1 LDSRKRLKLKLWTP
15 KNVFSIRFPNND
27 YEMMTNELILL
38 SAFVAGLVGSV
49 HCIGMC
55 GGIVGLLTMSLP
67 DKVRQSYLRLT
78 PYLLIY
84 NVGRISSYI
93 VAGGLAGFLGE
104 QFSQW
109 LPLENPRI
117 VAMWVSGLF
126 MIALGLYIGAWWQAL
141 TLFEKAGNHIW
152 RKIEPLG
159 RRFLPVKHPLQALG
173 LGLVWGWLPC
183 GLVYSI
189 LFLALASNSTW
200 HGGFLMLAF
209 GLGTLP
215 MLLTM
220 GATAQW
226 LTRFA
231 HKLIVRRIAGAVVI
245 LFGLMILFAHS
256 HH

>member
-1 LDSRKRLKLKLWTP
+1 
-15 KNVFSIRFPNND
+15 
-27 YEMMTNELILL
+27 MTTELTLF
-38 SAFVAGLVGSV
+38 SAFIAGLVGSV

-67 DKVRQSYLRLT
+67 DNVRQSYLRLI
-78 PYLLIY
+78 PYLLTY
-84 NVGRISSYI
+84 NIGRISSYI
-93 VAGGLAGFLGE
+93 IAGVLMGFLGS
-104 QFSQW
+104 QFSQV
-109 LPLENPRI
+109 LPLENPRL

-126 MIALGLYIGAWWQAL
+126 MIALGLYIGAWWQTL
-141 TLFEKAGNHIW
+141 TFLEKAGGYLW

-183 GLVYSI
+183 GLVYAI
-189 LFLALASNSTW
+189 LFFALTSNSAW
-200 HGGFLMLAF
+200 NGGLLMLAF

-220 GATAQW
+220 GATTQW
-226 LTRFA
+226 ITKFA
-231 HKLIVRRIAGAVVI
+231 HKLIVRRIAGLIVI
-245 LFGLMILFAHS
+245 LFGLMMFLP

>member
-1 LDSRKRLKLKLWTP
+1 
-15 KNVFSIRFPNND
+15 
-27 YEMMTNELILL
+27 MTTELTLL
-38 SAFVAGLVGSV
+38 SAFIAGLVGST
-49 HCIGMC
+49 HCVGMC
-55 GGIVGLLTMSLP
+55 GGIVGMLTMGLP
-67 DKVRQSYLRLT
+67 VQVRQSNLRLT
-78 PYLLIY
+78 PYLLTY
-84 NVGRISSYI
+84 NIGRISSYI
-93 VAGGLAGFLGE
+93 IAGVLLGFLGE

-109 LPLENPRI
+109 LPLNNPRL
-117 VAMWVSGLF
+117 VAMWVSALF

-141 TLFEKAGNHIW
+141 TILEKGGSYLW

-183 GLVYSI
+183 GLVYAI
-189 LFLALASNSTW
+189 LFFALASNSAW
-200 HGGFLMLAF
+200 HGGLLMLAF

-231 HKLIVRRIAGAVVI
+231 HRLIVRRIAGMIVI
-245 LFGLMILFAHS
+245 LFGLMILFAPHHQMPKSSNSSHS
-256 HH
+256 EIGSFK

>member
-1 LDSRKRLKLKLWTP
+1 
-15 KNVFSIRFPNND
+15 
-27 YEMMTNELILL
+27 MTTELTLF
-38 SAFVAGLVGSV
+38 SAFIAGLVGSV

-67 DKVRQSYLRLT
+67 DNVRQSYLRLI
-78 PYLLIY
+78 PYLLTY
-84 NVGRISSYI
+84 NIGRISSYI
-93 VAGGLAGFLGE
+93 IAGVLMGFLGS
-104 QFSQW
+104 QFSQV
-109 LPLENPRI
+109 LPLENPRL

-126 MIALGLYIGAWWQAL
+126 MIALGLYIGAWWQTL
-141 TLFEKAGNHIW
+141 TFLEKAGGYLW

-183 GLVYSI
+183 GLVYAI
-189 LFLALASNSTW
+189 LFFALTSNSAW
-200 HGGFLMLAF
+200 NGGLLMLAF

-220 GATAQW
+220 GATTQW
-226 LTRFA
+226 ITKFA
-231 HKLIVRRIAGAVVI
+231 HKLIVRRIAGLIVI
-245 LFGLMILFAHS
+245 LFGLMIFLP

>member
-1 LDSRKRLKLKLWTP
+1 
-15 KNVFSIRFPNND
+15 
-27 YEMMTNELILL
+27 MTTELTLF
-38 SAFVAGLVGSV
+38 SAFIAGLVGSV

-67 DKVRQSYLRLT
+67 DNVRQSYLRLI
-78 PYLLIY
+78 PYLLTY
-84 NVGRISSYI
+84 NIGRISSYI
-93 VAGGLAGFLGE
+93 IAGVLMGFLGS
-104 QFSQW
+104 QFSQV

-126 MIALGLYIGAWWQAL
+126 MIALGLYIGAWWQTL
-141 TLFEKAGNHIW
+141 TFLEKAGGYLW

-183 GLVYSI
+183 GLVYAI
-189 LFLALASNSTW
+189 LFFALTSNSAW
-200 HGGFLMLAF
+200 NGGLLMLAF

-215 MLLTM
+215 MLFTM

-226 LTRFA
+226 FTQFA
-231 HKLIVRRIAGAVVI
+231 HKLIVRRIAGFVVI
-245 LFGLMILFAHS
+245 LFGLMILLP
-256 HH
+256 HHH

>member
-1 LDSRKRLKLKLWTP
+1 
-15 KNVFSIRFPNND
+15 
-27 YEMMTNELILL
+27 MTTELTLF
-38 SAFVAGLVGSV
+38 SAFIAGLVGSV

-67 DKVRQSYLRLT
+67 DNVRQSYLRLI
-78 PYLLIY
+78 PYLLTY
-84 NVGRISSYI
+84 NIGRISSYI
-93 VAGGLAGFLGE
+93 IAGVLMGFLGS
-104 QFSQW
+104 QFSQV

-126 MIALGLYIGAWWQAL
+126 MIALGLYIGAWWQTL
-141 TLFEKAGNHIW
+141 TFLEKAGGYLW

-183 GLVYSI
+183 GLVYAI
-189 LFLALASNSTW
+189 LFFALTSNSAW
-200 HGGFLMLAF
+200 NGGLLMLAF

-220 GATAQW
+220 GATTQW
-226 LTRFA
+226 ITKFA
-231 HKLIVRRIAGAVVI
+231 HKLIVRRIAGLIVI
-245 LFGLMILFAHS
+245 LFGLMIFLP

>member
-1 LDSRKRLKLKLWTP
+1 
-15 KNVFSIRFPNND
+15 
-27 YEMMTNELILL
+27 MTTELTLF
-38 SAFVAGLVGSV
+38 SAFIAGLVGSV

-67 DKVRQSYLRLT
+67 DNVRQSYLRLI
-78 PYLLIY
+78 PYLLTY
-84 NVGRISSYI
+84 NIGRISSYI
-93 VAGGLAGFLGE
+93 IAGVLMGFLGS
-104 QFSQW
+104 QFSQV

-126 MIALGLYIGAWWQAL
+126 MIALGLYIGAWWQTL
-141 TLFEKAGNHIW
+141 TFLEKAGGYLW

-183 GLVYSI
+183 GLVYAI
-189 LFLALASNSTW
+189 LFFALTSNSAW
-200 HGGFLMLAF
+200 NGGLLMLAF

-220 GATAQW
+220 GATTQW
-226 LTRFA
+226 ITKFA
-231 HKLIVRRIAGAVVI
+231 HKLIVRRIAGLIVI
-245 LFGLMILFAHS
+245 LFGLMMFLP
-256 HH
+256 HHH